1 MRDRGCVQM
10 FYNDNSADKSTSEK
24 NGNLFFQKKTRYK
37 KTDKRNDAACPMCMD
52 AKKEREQQVIKN
64 KYKYDKMR
72 WKQPNQDAEG
82 DGDGLAS
89 LSVVVKRKGVTK
101 DRSCHDSG
109 KDRGECVR
117 ERRTECH
124 GESSFSDIF
133 SMETPCHLR
142 SRKSPKRILPK
153 R

>member
-1 MRDRGCVQM
+1 MRGRGCVQM

-24 NGNLFFQKKTRYK
+24 NGNLFFQKKARYK
-37 KTDKRNDAACPMCMD
+37 KADKRNDAACPMCMD

-82 DGDGLAS
+82 DGDGLVS

-109 KDRGECVR
+109 KDRGELLFR
-117 ERRTECH
+117 YLQST
-124 GESSFSDIF
+124 
-133 SMETPCHLR
+133 
-142 SRKSPKRILPK
+142 
-153 R
+153 

>member
-24 NGNLFFQKKTRYK
+24 NGNLFFQKKHDT

-89 LSVVVKRKGVTK
+89 
-101 DRSCHDSG
+101 C
-109 KDRGECVR
+109 
-117 ERRTECH
+117 
-124 GESSFSDIF
+124 
-133 SMETPCHLR
+133 PWW
-142 SRKSPKRILPK
+142 
-153 R
+153 